1 MTNSF
6 DVALIMI
13 VVVVVL
19 FILRIQSRKELANS
33 IAETFCSR
41 EGLQLLDGTVAF
53 RGVHFTRPGFSL
65 AYRFRFDYSTDR
77 ADRFSGHL
85 TLVGEGMQN
94 LYVDPAHLR
103 EAIPP
108 RNNTLVN

>member
-6 DVALIMI
+6 HVALIMI
-13 VVVVVL
+13 IVVVIL
-19 FILRIQSRKELANS
+19 FVLRIQSRKELANN

-53 RGVHFTRPGFSL
+53 RGLHLTRPGFSL

-103 EAIPP
+103 EAIPS
-108 RNNTLVN
+108 RSNTLVN